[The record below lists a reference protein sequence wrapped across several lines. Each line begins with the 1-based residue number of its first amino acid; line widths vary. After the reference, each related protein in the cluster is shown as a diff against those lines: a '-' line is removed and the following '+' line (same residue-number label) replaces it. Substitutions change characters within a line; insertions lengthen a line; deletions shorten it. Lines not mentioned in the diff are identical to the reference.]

1 MREVLVGAWL
11 DNVGFLSV
19 RVGRVALCLPKLVVE
34 IPARGARS
42 RATSARSAS
51 LIQKL
56 RHPDANRLAA
66 GASPAHGK
74 PFLSI
79 EPVYAVDP

>member
-1 MREVLVGAWL
+1 MPGWTTWVSCQFAWEEWPCACRSWSLRYRHAGLEVE
-11 DNVGFLSV
+11 
-19 RVGRVALCLPKLVVE
+19 R
-34 IPARGARS
+34 PARIRP
-42 RATSARSAS
+42 RF
-51 LIQKL
+51 QKL
-56 RHPDANRLAA
+56 RHPEANRLAA